1 MQSDDNQ
8 VLTLIQQNGKASVVA
23 HRGASATLPEHTL
36 EAYTLAHAQGADYIE
51 PDVILT
57 RDNVLVCL
65 HDLELE
71 TTTDV
76 AARFPDRKR
85 PDGHWYT
92 IDFTLA
98 ELKQLRVFGRVD
110 DSERE
115 TMQGY
120 QIATLDEL
128 ILLVQRLNEVLSR
141 QTALLIEVKDS
152 EWHAQQGKP
161 LEPVL
166 LQTLARHKVDT
177 PAGGYIIQSFD
188 EAHLRRLRDMYQ
200 CQLPLM
206 WLTSELPSLEKVDG
220 IQAWAQGI
228 NPHRSAI
235 EVDGKPNTAGLAVL
249 ERMHSRGMKM
259 FVWTFNDEPDELQ
272 RFLDCYGVDGVITNN
287 PDTGV
292 RALNAG
298 RLKNE

>member
-23 HRGASATLPEHTL
+23 HRGASAYLPEHTL

-115 TMQGY
+115 TLQGY
-120 QIATLDEL
+120 QVATLDEL
-128 ILLVQRLNEVLSR
+128 ILLVQRLNEAVSR
-141 QTALLIEVKDS
+141 QTALLIEMKDS
-152 EWHAQQGKP
+152 AWHVKQGKP

-166 LQTLARHKVDT
+166 LETLARHMVDT

-188 EAHLRRLRDMYQ
+188 EAHLRRLRDTYQ

-220 IQAWAQGI
+220 IRAWAQGI

-235 EVDGKPNTAGLAVL
+235 EVDGKPITAGLAVL
-249 ERMHSRGMKM
+249 ERMHSWGMKM
-259 FVWTFNDEPDELQ
+259 FVWTFNDEPDVLQ

-287 PDTGV
+287 PDIGA

>member
-1 MQSDDNQ
+1 MQSGGNQ

-23 HRGASATLPEHTL
+23 HRGASAYLPEHTL

-76 AARFPDRKR
+76 AARFPDRER

-128 ILLVQRLNEVLSR
+128 ILLVQRLNKAVSR
-141 QTALLIEVKDS
+141 KTALLIEVKDS
-152 EWHAQQGKP
+152 EWHVKQGKP

-166 LQTLARHKVDT
+166 LETLARHKVDT
-177 PAGGYIIQSFD
+177 PVGGYIIQSFD
-188 EAHLRRLRDMYQ
+188 
-200 CQLPLM
+200 
-206 WLTSELPSLEKVDG
+206 
-220 IQAWAQGI
+220 
-228 NPHRSAI
+228 
-235 EVDGKPNTAGLAVL
+235 
-249 ERMHSRGMKM
+249 
-259 FVWTFNDEPDELQ
+259 
-272 RFLDCYGVDGVITNN
+272 
-287 PDTGV
+287 
-292 RALNAG
+292 
-298 RLKNE
+298 

>member
-1 MQSDDNQ
+1 MEKP
-8 VLTLIQQNGKASVVA
+8 LNGQAIIIA
-23 HRGASATLPEHTL
+23 HRGASGERPEHTI
-36 EAYTLAHAQGADYIE
+36 ASYTRAIEQGADYIE
-51 PDVILT
+51 PDLVLT
-57 RDNVLVCL
+57 KDGVLVAR
-65 HDLELE
+65 HENE
-71 TTTDV
+71 ISETTDV
-76 AARFPDRKR
+76 ADKPEFADRKTSKTI
-85 PDGHWYT
+85 DGKKMTGWFT
-92 IDFTLA
+92 EDFTLA

-115 TMQGY
+115 TMQAY

-128 ILLVQRLNEVLSR
+128 ILLVQRLNKAVSR
-141 QTALLIEVKDS
+141 MTALLIEVKDS

-166 LQTLARHKVDT
+166 LETLARHKVDT

-188 EAHLRRLRDMYQ
+188 EAHLRSLRDMYQ

-220 IQAWAQGI
+220 IRAWAHGI

-235 EVDGKPNTAGLAVL
+235 EVDGKPNTAGLTVL
-249 ERMHSRGMKM
+249 ERMHSRGMKL
-259 FVWTFNDEPDELQ
+259 FVWTFNDEPDVLQ

-287 PDTGV
+287 PDIGA

>member
-1 MQSDDNQ
+1 M
-8 VLTLIQQNGKASVVA
+8 
-23 HRGASATLPEHTL
+23 
-36 EAYTLAHAQGADYIE
+36 
-51 PDVILT
+51 
-57 RDNVLVCL
+57 LVCL
-65 HDLELE
+65 HDLVLE

-76 AARFPDRKR
+76 ATVFPDHKR
-85 PDGHWYT
+85 LDGHWYT

-98 ELKQLRVFGRVD
+98 ELKQLNVFGRVD
-110 DSERE
+110 ESERE
-115 TMQGY
+115 IMQGY
-120 QIATLDEL
+120 QIAILDEL
-128 ILLVQRLNEVLSR
+128 ILLVQRLNKVLSR
-141 QTALLIEVKDS
+141 KTALLIETKDP
-152 EWHAQQGKP
+152 EWHVKQGKP

-166 LQTLARHKVDT
+166 LETLARHKVDT

-188 EAHLRRLRDMYQ
+188 EAHLRSLRDTYQ

-220 IQAWAQGI
+220 IRAWAAGI
-228 NPHRSAI
+228 NPHRSVI
-235 EVDGKPNTAGLAVL
+235 EVDGKLNTAGLTVL

-259 FVWTFNDEPDELQ
+259 FVWTFNDEPDVLQ
-272 RFLDCYGVDGVITNN
+272 RFIECHGVDGVITNN

>member
-1 MQSDDNQ
+1 MHTKDIQMLQ
-8 VLTLIQQNGKASVVA
+8 LIQQNGPRSVVA
-23 HRGASATLPEHTL
+23 HRGASGYLPEHTL

-65 HDLELE
+65 HDLALE

-76 AARFPDRKR
+76 ATRFPERKR

-98 ELKQLRVFGRVD
+98 ELKQLRVFGRVKAG
-110 DSERE
+110 ERD

-128 ILLVQRLNEVLSR
+128 VLLVQRLNKAVSR
-141 QTALLIEVKDS
+141 KTALLIETKDP
-152 EWHAQQGKP
+152 EWHVKQGKP

-166 LQTLARHKVDT
+166 VQTLAKHKVDT
-177 PAGGYIIQSFD
+177 PSSGYIIQSFD
-188 EAHLRRLRDMYQ
+188 DAHLKRLRDVHQ
-200 CQLPLM
+200 LHLPLM
-206 WLTSELPSLEKVDG
+206 WLTGELPGVDKVDG
-220 IQAWAQGI
+220 IKAWAYGI

-235 EVDGKPNTAGLAVL
+235 EDEGKPNSDGLAVL
-249 ERMHSRGMKM
+249 EKMHSRGMKM
-259 FVWTFNDEPDELQ
+259 FVWTFNDEPDVFR
-272 RFLDCYGVDGVITNN
+272 RFLERYGVDGVITNN
-287 PDTGV
+287 PDAGV
-292 RALNAG
+292 RAVSAG
-298 RLKNE
+298 RKAK

>member
-1 MQSDDNQ
+1 MHTKDIQMLQ
-8 VLTLIQQNGKASVVA
+8 LIQQNGPRSVVA
-23 HRGASATLPEHTL
+23 HRGASGYLPEHTL

-65 HDLELE
+65 HDLALE

-76 AARFPDRKR
+76 ATRFPERKR

-98 ELKQLRVFGRVD
+98 ELKQLRVFGRVKAG
-110 DSERE
+110 ERD

-128 ILLVQRLNEVLSR
+128 VLLAQRLNKAVSR
-141 QTALLIEVKDS
+141 KTALLIETKDP
-152 EWHAQQGKP
+152 EWHVKQGKP

-166 LQTLARHKVDT
+166 LQTLAKHKVDT
-177 PAGGYIIQSFD
+177 PSSGYIIQSFD
-188 EAHLRRLRDMYQ
+188 DAHLKRLRDVHQ
-200 CQLPLM
+200 LHLPLM
-206 WLTSELPSLEKVDG
+206 WLTGELPGVDKVDG
-220 IQAWAQGI
+220 IRAWAYGI

-235 EVDGKPNTAGLAVL
+235 EDEGKPNSDGLAVL
-249 ERMHSRGMKM
+249 EKMHSRGMKM
-259 FVWTFNDEPDELQ
+259 FVWTFNDEPDVFR
-272 RFLDCYGVDGVITNN
+272 RFLERYGVDGVITNN
-287 PDTGV
+287 PDSGV
-292 RALNAG
+292 RAVSAG
-298 RLKNE
+298 RKAK

>member
-1 MQSDDNQ
+1 MQKDEIQ
-8 VLTLIQQNGKASVVA
+8 MLTLIQQNGKASVVA
-23 HRGASATLPEHTL
+23 HRGASAYLPEHTL

-51 PDVILT
+51 TDVILT
-57 RDNVLVCL
+57 RDSVLVCL
-65 HDLELE
+65 HDLVLE

-76 AARFPDRKR
+76 AARFPERER
-85 PDGHWYT
+85 PDGHLYT

-115 TMQGY
+115 TVAGY

-128 ILLVQRLNEVLSR
+128 ILLVRRLNIVLSR
-141 QTALLIEVKDS
+141 KTALLIETKDPQ
-152 EWHAQQGKP
+152 WHAQQGKP

-188 EAHLRRLRDMYQ
+188 EAHLRSLRDTYQ

-206 WLTSELPSLEKVDG
+206 WLTSELPSLEKVDV
-220 IQAWAQGI
+220 IRAWAAGI
-228 NPHRSAI
+228 NPHRTAI
-235 EVDGKPNTAGLAVL
+235 EVDGKLNTAGLAVL
-249 ERMHSRGMKM
+249 ERMHSSGMKM
-259 FVWTFNDEPDELQ
+259 FVWTFNDEHDVLR
-272 RFLDCYGVDGVITNN
+272 RFLERYGVDGVITNN

>member
-1 MQSDDNQ
+1 MQSDDNP
-8 VLTLIQQNGKASVVA
+8 VLTLIQQNGNASVIA
-23 HRGASATLPEHTL
+23 HRGASAYVPEHTL

-51 PDVILT
+51 PDVILS

-65 HDLELE
+65 HDLVLD

-76 AARFPDRKR
+76 AERFPERKR

-110 DSERE
+110 DTERE
-115 TMQGY
+115 TVQGY

-128 ILLVQRLNEVLSR
+128 ILLVRRLNKVSLR
-141 QTALLIEVKDS
+141 KTALLIEMKDS

-166 LQTLARHKVDT
+166 LQTLARHKLDT
-177 PAGGYIIQSFD
+177 QAGGYIIQSFD
-188 EAHLRRLRDMYQ
+188 DAHLRSLRETFQ

-206 WLTSELPSLEKVDG
+206 WLTSDLPSLEEVDV
-220 IQAWAQGI
+220 IATWAAGI

-235 EVDGKPNTAGLAVL
+235 ELDGKPNAAGLAVL

-259 FVWTFNDEPDELQ
+259 FVWTFNDEPDVFR
-272 RFLDCYGVDGVITNN
+272 RFLERYGVDGVITNN
-287 PDTGV
+287 PDAGV
-292 RALNAG
+292 QAVTAG
-298 RLKNE
+298 RTTK

>member
-1 MQSDDNQ
+1 MQFEDIHIFQ
-8 VLTLIQQNGKASVVA
+8 LIKQNGNRSVVA
-23 HRGASATLPEHTL
+23 HRGASGYLPEHTL
-36 EAYTLAHAQGADYIE
+36 EAYTLAHSQGADYIE

-65 HDLELE
+65 HDLALE

-85 PDGHWYT
+85 ADGHWYT

-98 ELKQLRVFGRVD
+98 ELKQLSVFGRVKAA
-110 DSERE
+110 ERE

-128 ILLVQRLNEVLSR
+128 IHLVQRLNKAVSR
-141 QTALLIEVKDS
+141 RTALLIETKDPD
-152 EWHAQQGKP
+152 WHAKQGKP

-166 LQTLARHKVDT
+166 KQTLARHKVDT
-177 PAGGYIIQSFD
+177 STEGYIIQSFD
-188 EAHLRRLRDMYQ
+188 DAHLKCLRDSHNL
-200 CQLPLM
+200 QLPLM
-206 WLTSELPSLEKVDG
+206 WLTGELPSVDK
-220 IQAWAQGI
+220 IDDMRAWANGI

-235 EVDGKPNTAGLAVL
+235 EEDGKPNTAGLVVL

-259 FVWTFNDEPDELQ
+259 FVWTFNDEPDVFR
-272 RFLDCYGVDGVITNN
+272 RFLERYGVDGVITNN
-287 PDTGV
+287 PDAGV
-292 RALNAG
+292 RAVAAG
-298 RLKNE
+298 RKAK

>member
-1 MQSDDNQ
+1 VQSDDNQ

-36 EAYTLAHAQGADYIE
+36 EAYTLAHAQGVDYIE

-65 HDLELE
+65 HDLVLE

-76 AARFPDRKR
+76 AARFPERKR

-98 ELKQLRVFGRVD
+98 ELKQLRVFGRVED
-110 DSERE
+110 TERK
-115 TMQGY
+115 TVQGY

-128 ILLVQRLNEVLSR
+128 VLLVQRLNKVSFR
-141 QTALLIEVKDS
+141 KTALLIEMKDS

-166 LQTLARHKVDT
+166 LQTLARHEVGT
-177 PAGGYIIQSFD
+177 PVGGYVIQSFD
-188 EAHLRRLRDMYQ
+188 EAHLRRLRDTFM
-200 CQLPLM
+200 CRLPLM
-206 WLTSELPSLEKVDG
+206 WLTSELPSMEKVDTV
-220 IQAWAQGI
+220 ATWAAGI

-235 EVDGKPNTAGLAVL
+235 EVDGKPNAAGLAVL

-259 FVWTFNDEPDELQ
+259 FVWTFNDELGVMQ
-272 RFLDCYGVDGVITNN
+272 RFIEHHGVDGVITNN
-287 PDTGV
+287 PDAGV
-292 RALNAG
+292 QALTAG
-298 RLKNE
+298 RTTK

>member
-1 MQSDDNQ
+1 MLQ
-8 VLTLIQQNGKASVVA
+8 LIQQNGARSVVA
-23 HRGASATLPEHTL
+23 HRGASGYLPEHTL
-36 EAYTLAHAQGADYIE
+36 EAYTLAHSQGADYIE

-76 AARFPDRKR
+76 AKVFPDRKR

-128 ILLVQRLNEVLSR
+128 ILLVQRLNKAVSR
-141 QTALLIEVKDS
+141 KTALLIETKDP
-152 EWHAQQGKP
+152 EWHVKQSKP

-188 EAHLRRLRDMYQ
+188 DAHLKRLRDVHQ
-200 CQLPLM
+200 LHLPLM
-206 WLTSELPSLEKVDG
+206 WLTGELPPADKVDG
-220 IQAWAQGI
+220 ILAWAHGI
-228 NPHRSAI
+228 NRHRSAI
-235 EVDGKPNTAGLAVL
+235 EVEGKPNPSGHAVL
-249 ERMHSRGMKM
+249 
-259 FVWTFNDEPDELQ
+259 
-272 RFLDCYGVDGVITNN
+272 
-287 PDTGV
+287 
-292 RALNAG
+292 
-298 RLKNE
+298 NEI

>member
-23 HRGASATLPEHTL
+23 HRGASSTLPEHTL

-76 AARFPDRKR
+76 AARFPERKR

-92 IDFTLA
+92 IDFTLV
-98 ELKQLRVFGRVD
+98 ELKELRVVGRVNEAD
-110 DSERE
+110 RD
-115 TMQGY
+115 TVQGY

-128 ILLVQRLNEVLSR
+128 ILLVQRLNKVLSR
-141 QTALLIEVKDS
+141 NTAVLIETKDPQ
-152 EWHAQQGKP
+152 WHARQDKP

-166 LQTLARHKVDT
+166 LETLARHKVDT
-177 PAGGYIIQSFD
+177 LAGGYIIQSFD
-188 EAHLRRLRDMYQ
+188 DGHLRSLRDMYQ

-220 IQAWAQGI
+220 IRAWAHGI
-228 NPHRSAI
+228 NPNRSAI

-249 ERMHSRGMKM
+249 ERMHSWGMKM
-259 FVWTFNDEPDELQ
+259 FVWTFNDEPDVLQ
-272 RFLDCYGVDGVITNN
+272 RFFECHGVDGVITNN

>member
-1 MQSDDNQ
+1 
-8 VLTLIQQNGKASVVA
+8 V
-23 HRGASATLPEHTL
+23 
-36 EAYTLAHAQGADYIE
+36 DYIE

-65 HDLELE
+65 HDLVLE

-76 AARFPDRKR
+76 AARFPERKR

-110 DSERE
+110 DTERK
-115 TMQGY
+115 TVQGY

-128 ILLVQRLNEVLSR
+128 ILLVQRLNKVSLR
-141 QTALLIEVKDS
+141 KTALLIEMKDS

-177 PAGGYIIQSFD
+177 PVGGYIIQSF
-188 EAHLRRLRDMYQ
+188 EHAHLRSLRETYQ

-206 WLTSELPSLEKVDG
+206 WLTSDLPSLEEVDV
-220 IQAWAQGI
+220 IATWAAGI

-235 EVDGKPNTAGLAVL
+235 ELDGKPNAAGLAVL

-259 FVWTFNDEPDELQ
+259 FVWTFNDELGVMQ
-272 RFLDCYGVDGVITNN
+272 RFIEHHGVDGVITNN
-287 PDTGV
+287 PDAGV
-292 RALNAG
+292 QALTAG
-298 RLKNE
+298 RTTK

>member
-36 EAYTLAHAQGADYIE
+36 EAYTLAHAQGVDYIE

-65 HDLELE
+65 HDLVLE

-76 AARFPDRKR
+76 AARFPERKR

-98 ELKQLRVFGRVD
+98 ELKQLRVFGRVED
-110 DSERE
+110 TERK
-115 TMQGY
+115 TVQGY

-128 ILLVQRLNEVLSR
+128 VLLVQRLNKVSFR
-141 QTALLIEVKDS
+141 KTALLIEMKDS

-166 LQTLARHKVDT
+166 LQTLARHEVGT
-177 PAGGYIIQSFD
+177 PVGGYVIQSFD
-188 EAHLRRLRDMYQ
+188 EAHLRRLRDTFM
-200 CQLPLM
+200 CRLPLM
-206 WLTSELPSLEKVDG
+206 WLTSELPSMEKVDTV
-220 IQAWAQGI
+220 ATWAAGI

-235 EVDGKPNTAGLAVL
+235 EVDGKPNAAGLAVL

-259 FVWTFNDEPDELQ
+259 FVWTFNDELGVMQ
-272 RFLDCYGVDGVITNN
+272 RFIEHHGVDGVITNN
-287 PDTGV
+287 PDAGV
-292 RALNAG
+292 QALTAG
-298 RLKNE
+298 RTTK

>member
-1 MQSDDNQ
+1 MQKDEIQ
-8 VLTLIQQNGKASVVA
+8 MLTLIQQNGKSSVVA
-23 HRGASATLPEHTL
+23 HRGASAYLPEHTL

-51 PDVILT
+51 TDVILT
-57 RDNVLVCL
+57 RVSVLVCL
-65 HDLELE
+65 HDLMLE

-76 AARFPDRKR
+76 ATVFPDHKR
-85 PDGHWYT
+85 ADGHWYT

-115 TMQGY
+115 TVQGY

-128 ILLVQRLNEVLSR
+128 VLLVQRLNKVLSR
-141 QTALLIEVKDS
+141 KTALLIETKDPA
-152 EWHAQQGKP
+152 WHAQQGKP

-166 LQTLARHKVDT
+166 LQTLARHNVDT
-177 PAGGYIIQSFD
+177 PARGYIIQSFD
-188 EAHLRRLRDMYQ
+188 EAHLRSLRDTYQ

-206 WLTSELPSLEKVDG
+206 WLTSELPSLDKVDG
-220 IQAWAQGI
+220 IRAWAAGI
-228 NPHRSAI
+228 NPHRGAI
-235 EVDGKPNTAGLAVL
+235 ELDGKPNLEGLAVL
-249 ERMHSRGMKM
+249 AKMHSHGLKM
-259 FVWTFNDEPDELQ
+259 FVWTFNDEPDVMQ

>member
-23 HRGASATLPEHTL
+23 HRGASAYLPEHTL

-115 TMQGY
+115 TLQGY
-120 QIATLDEL
+120 QVATLDEL
-128 ILLVQRLNEVLSR
+128 ILLVQRLNEAVSR
-141 QTALLIEVKDS
+141 QTALLIEMKDS
-152 EWHAQQGKP
+152 AWHVKQGKP

-166 LQTLARHKVDT
+166 LETLARHMVDT
-177 PAGGYIIQSFD
+177 PAGGCIIQSFD
-188 EAHLRRLRDMYQ
+188 EAHLRSLRDTYQ

-220 IQAWAQGI
+220 IRAWAQGI

-235 EVDGKPNTAGLAVL
+235 EVDGKPITAGLAVL
-249 ERMHSRGMKM
+249 ERMHSWGMKM
-259 FVWTFNDEPDELQ
+259 FVWTFNDEPDVLQ

-292 RALNAG
+292 CALNAG